1 MGGLEA
7 LVQAATQERRRL
19 SGEIHAEDIAAASH
33 SVSTRSSPVVERGRG
48 DHHSS
53 PVSERGGFQLS
64 NSVVER
70 GTASQTRS
78 PVVQRPFSHAVS
90 PSQSP
95 AHLLPPPLP
104 DAAGSIKTTFA
115 AALPQNTRT
124 GIRRSHSP
132 AFEYEEPPAK
142 RRRASDGVAS
152 SPFVQRLS
160 CDVPQPTPV
169 DAHPMQALSTRS
181 PVATR
186 LSLDL
191 QTEIPVSAPQPKQS
205 DLLLSAP
212 TTKSPKSS
220 RTTPLVEV
228 KAEDLA
234 STIEIPKAVP
244 SSDAK
249 ASSRR
254 VQSPVHARKPP
265 SHDKKHPPQ
274 AIPPTTS
281 DLLNEETQVRHQD
294 TAEKKDELK
303 ASAPARK
310 KKKTEAKPST
320 KDKVVKAAKA
330 PTQER
335 VPSAQP
341 GVSPTGQAK
350 VTEDD
355 DPHDWL
361 MEHYGGSSTSD
372 VSQHQGASQHHT
384 QNEEKLSAARPVLS
398 KGGSSR
404 SSGISANASVRTL
417 QTAKKAPPPR
427 SRSPTPIAM
436 LEEEIGAAEDDRH
449 ARAATTTS
457 HRDSTHPPQGV
468 KASTADVD
476 MDLDAELDLVA
487 GPRVAD
493 ADAKRKSDDASE
505 MDVEDELLSLLD
517 DKPRLHKGVSH
528 THSRS
533 EGLKATSPTPS
544 VHAPADQ
551 PLPHPSSSKLKQAK
565 HTDKADRESM
575 PPPPHTPDLSQVQ
588 DSTSSKKG
596 DASTSANTK
605 KKDGAAKVIS
615 GSLNNDARAD
625 AVPRQSTTKKQS
637 AAKPRAPKASAPK
650 GGKASAKEGSSTPV
664 PSTSNATLAVPA
676 TGGKAKKTSPHP
688 SGTPHGAVSTAK
700 RALSAVAGGASSRS
714 RSTSV
719 MPGTHDTDKAGEK
732 KAQDE
737 PEEEPVVDDKL
748 YCICKTKY
756 DEYRVMIAC
765 DR

>member
-1 MGGLEA
+1 M
-7 LVQAATQERRRL
+7 QAATQERRRL
-19 SGEIHAEDIAAASH
+19 SGEIHVDEIAAASH

-95 AHLLPPPLP
+95 AHILPPPLP

-115 AALPQNTRT
+115 AAIPQNTRT

-152 SPFVQRLS
+152 SPSVQRLPR
-160 CDVPQPTPV
+160 DVPQSTLV
-169 DAHPMQALSTRS
+169 DAHLMQALSTRS

-191 QTEIPVSAPQPKQS
+191 QTEIPASAPHPKQS
-205 DLLLSAP
+205 DLPLAAP

-220 RTTPLVEV
+220 STTPLVEV

-249 ASSRR
+249 VSSRR
-254 VQSPVHARKPP
+254 IQSPGHGRKPP
-265 SHDKKHPPQ
+265 SHDKKHPPSLQRSSPPQ

-303 ASAPARK
+303 VSAPARK
-310 KKKTEAKPST
+310 KKKTEAKPSA

-335 VPSAQP
+335 VPPAQP
-341 GVSPTGQAK
+341 GASPTSQAK

-372 VSQHQGASQHHT
+372 VSHHQSASQHHA

-398 KGGSSR
+398 KAR
-404 SSGISANASVRTL
+404 SSGISADASVRTS
-417 QTAKKAPPPR
+417 QPAKKASNVRPPPR

-436 LEEEIGAAEDDRH
+436 LEEEIGATEDDRH

-476 MDLDAELDLVA
+476 MDLDAELDFVA

-533 EGLKATSPTPS
+533 EVSKATSPTPS
-544 VHAPADQ
+544 VHTPADQ
-551 PLPHPSSSKLKQAK
+551 PLLHPSSSKLKQPK

-605 KKDGAAKVIS
+605 KKDGAAKVF
-615 GSLNNDARAD
+615 
-625 AVPRQSTTKKQS
+625 
-637 AAKPRAPKASAPK
+637 
-650 GGKASAKEGSSTPV
+650 
-664 PSTSNATLAVPA
+664 
-676 TGGKAKKTSPHP
+676 
-688 SGTPHGAVSTAK
+688 
-700 RALSAVAGGASSRS
+700 
-714 RSTSV
+714 
-719 MPGTHDTDKAGEK
+719 
-732 KAQDE
+732 
-737 PEEEPVVDDKL
+737 
-748 YCICKTKY
+748 
-756 DEYRVMIAC
+756 
-765 DR
+765 